1 MIVLLFAV
9 ALLAFSLS
17 TVSGGGAGL
26 LIMPVL
32 GALLAPEQIPAA
44 LSLGTAVSS
53 ATRIATFFRAINW
66 RVVCHF
72 VPASLPGA
80 WLGVWM
86 LSLMQPMY
94 LDLLLGLFLLGNLP
108 LLLRGRK
115 PANPAEPHT
124 GRHGST
130 ASPVSMRLL
139 PAIGLL
145 AGFISGFTG
154 AVGLL
159 FNAFYHRLGLRKEAI
174 IATRAANDILLHLTK
189 IGLYAAYGLLNR
201 HVLVAGAVVALAGVA
216 ATLLVRFWLHLV
228 NEHVFRSIGHAA
240 ACTAGVAMLVMAGQ
254 QVIRQDHV
262 RTRLNTSHSTVSASM
277 GWRTHVY
284 SVAFAH
290 NSELELRHTH
300 PAFNTGMVPGQRGFW
315 YRASVLH
322 VSMTRGVYVTRRLT
336 RTFSA

>member
-1 MIVLLFAV
+1 MIVLLFV
-9 ALLAFSLS
+9 IALLAFSLS

-26 LIMPVL
+26 IVMPVL
-32 GALLAPEQIPAA
+32 GMLLAPEQIPAA

-66 RVVCHF
+66 RVVCYF

-86 LSLMQPMY
+86 LSLMQPVY

-108 LLLRGRK
+108 LLLRRK
-115 PANPAEPHT
+115 KPGTATPPQTTESTVAPPA
-124 GRHGST
+124 
-130 ASPVSMRLL
+130 VSMRFL
-139 PAIGLL
+139 PVIGLL

-189 IGLYAAYGLLNR
+189 IGLYAAYGLLNQQ
-201 HVLVAGAVVALAGVA
+201 VLLAGAVVALAGVA

-228 NEHVFRSIGHAA
+228 NEEVFRSIGHAA
-240 ACTAGVAMLVMAGQ
+240 ACAAGAAMLVMAGQ

-262 RTRLNTSHSTVSASM
+262 HTTLNATHSVVSASM
-277 GWRTHVY
+277 GWRTHIY
-284 SVAFAH
+284 SVAFEPDREI
-290 NSELELRHTH
+290 ELKHTH
-300 PAFNTGMVPGQRGFW
+300 PAFNTGRVPGQRGYW

-322 VSMTRGVYVTRRLT
+322 VSMKRGIYITRGLSHTIKT
-336 RTFSA
+336 

>member
-26 LIMPVL
+26 LVMPVL
-32 GALLAPEQIPAA
+32 GALLAPEQVPAA
-44 LSLGTAVSS
+44 LSLGTAISS

-66 RVVCHF
+66 RLVCHF

-80 WLGVWM
+80 WLGVWT

-115 PANPAEPHT
+115 PADPAEPY
-124 GRHGST
+124 GGT
-130 ASPVSMRLL
+130 ASRVSIRLL
-139 PAIGLL
+139 PVIGLL

-201 HVLVAGAVVALAGVA
+201 HVLLAGAVVALAGVA

-228 NEHVFRSIGHAA
+228 NERVFRSIGHAA

-262 RTRLNTSHSTVSASM
+262 RAMLNTSHSTVSASM
-277 GWRTHVY
+277 GWRAHVY
-284 SVAFAH
+284 SVAFEH
-290 NSELELRHTH
+290 NSELELTHTH
-300 PAFNTGMVPGQRGFW
+300 PAFNTGTVPGQRGFW
-315 YRASVLH
+315 YRASAVH
-322 VSMTRGVYVTRRLT
+322 VSMTRGVYVTRRLA
-336 RTFSA
+336 RTFST

>member
-1 MIVLLFAV
+1 
-9 ALLAFSLS
+9 
-17 TVSGGGAGL
+17 
-26 LIMPVL
+26 MPVL
-32 GALLAPEQIPAA
+32 GALLAPEQVPAA
-44 LSLGTAVSS
+44 LSLGTAISS

-66 RVVCHF
+66 RLVCHF

-80 WLGVWM
+80 WLGVWT

-108 LLLRGRK
+108 LLLRGTK
-115 PANPAEPHT
+115 PADPAEPY
-124 GRHGST
+124 GGT

-139 PAIGLL
+139 PAVGLL

-159 FNAFYHRLGLRKEAI
+159 FNAFYRRLGLGKEAI

-201 HVLVAGAVVALAGVA
+201 HVLLAGAVVALAGVA

-228 NEHVFRSIGHAA
+228 NEHVFRSVGHAA

-262 RTRLNTSHSTVSASM
+262 RAMLNTSHSTVSASM
-277 GWRTHVY
+277 GWRAHFY
-284 SVAFAH
+284 SVAFEH
-290 NSELELRHTH
+290 NSELELTHTH
-300 PAFNTGMVPGQRGFW
+300 PAFNTGTVPGQRGFW
-315 YRASVLH
+315 YRASAVH
-322 VSMTRGVYVTRRLT
+322 VSMTRGVYVTRRLA
-336 RTFSA
+336 RTFST

>member
-26 LIMPVL
+26 LVMPVL
-32 GALLAPEQIPAA
+32 GTLLAPEQIPAA

-66 RVVCHF
+66 RVVCYF

-108 LLLRGRK
+108 LLLRRKK
-115 PANPAEPHT
+115 PAPE
-124 GRHGST
+124 S
-130 ASPVSMRLL
+130 ASAPPPVSMRLL
-139 PAIGLL
+139 PGIGFL

-189 IGLYAAYGLLNR
+189 IGLYAAYGLLNQQ
-201 HVLVAGAVVALAGVA
+201 VLLAGAVVALAGIT

-228 NEHVFRSIGHAA
+228 NEEVFRSIGHAA
-240 ACTAGVAMLVMAGQ
+240 ACAAGLAMLVMAGQ
-254 QVIRQDHV
+254 QVIRHDHV
-262 RTRLNTSHSTVSASM
+262 RTMLNATHSTVSASM

-284 SVAFAH
+284 SVALEH
-290 NSELELRHTH
+290 NNELELKYTH
-300 PAFNTGMVPGQRGFW
+300 PAFNTGMVPGQRGYW

-322 VSMTRGVYVTRRLT
+322 VSMTRGVYVTRDLS
-336 RTFSA
+336 RTQST